1 MELLNN
7 NNAILSGK
15 IVSEYK
21 YYHSTLGEDFFI
33 VDVEAKRKS
42 GEVDILPVVV
52 SEKLLEN
59 GVKEAEF
66 IKFSGQ
72 IRTYNKDDGRVEI
85 YLFARD
91 TEVSDENTFVNQVK
105 LKGFLCKKGKY
116 RTTFTKRKVL
126 DFIVAVNRA
135 YYKSDYIPVISWGT
149 DAKYVNSKDVSTEF
163 EITGRFQSRK
173 FIKKDID
180 GNKEE
185 KIAFEISASQVVISD
200 K

>member
-7 NNAILSGK
+7 NSAVISGR
-15 IVSEYK
+15 VASEYK

-33 VDVEAKRKS
+33 VDVEVNRKS
-42 GEVDILPVVV
+42 GEVDVLPVVV

-59 GVKEAEF
+59 GIKESEYV
-66 IKFSGQ
+66 KFSGQ
-72 IRTYNKDDGRVEI
+72 IRTYNKEDGRVEI

-116 RTTFTKRKVL
+116 RTTFTQRKVL
-126 DFIVAVNRA
+126 DFIMAVNRA
-135 YYKSDYIPVISWGT
+135 YHKSDYIPVISWGT
-149 DAKYVNSKDVSTEF
+149 DAKYVNSKEISTEF

-173 FIKKDID
+173 FIKKDVD

-185 KIAFEISASQVVISD
+185 RTAFEISASQVIITD

>member
-1 MELLNN
+1 MELLNS

-33 VDVEAKRKS
+33 VNVEAKRKS

-59 GVKEAEF
+59 GIKEAEF

-91 TEVSDENTFVNQVK
+91 TEVSDENTFVNQVN
-105 LKGFLCKKGKY
+105 LKGF
-116 RTTFTKRKVL
+116 
-126 DFIVAVNRA
+126 
-135 YYKSDYIPVISWGT
+135 
-149 DAKYVNSKDVSTEF
+149 
-163 EITGRFQSRK
+163 
-173 FIKKDID
+173 
-180 GNKEE
+180 
-185 KIAFEISASQVVISD
+185 
-200 K
+200 